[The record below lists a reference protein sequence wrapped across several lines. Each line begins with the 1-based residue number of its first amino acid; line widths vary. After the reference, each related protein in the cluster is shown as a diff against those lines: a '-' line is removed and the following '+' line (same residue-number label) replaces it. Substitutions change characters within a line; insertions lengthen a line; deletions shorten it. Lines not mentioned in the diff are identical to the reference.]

1 MSWKTEK
8 DCKGHVSAGVLGI
21 QHLMRGL
28 TEYGGLELAY
38 KIVTNDTYPSWGYMI
53 KKVQPPFGNYGMVT
67 RQIRR

>member
-1 MSWKTEK
+1 
-8 DCKGHVSAGVLGI
+8 
-21 QHLMRGL
+21 MRGL

-53 KKVQPPFGNYGMVT
+53 KKDATTIGNYGMVT